1 MFEKAKMYYEN
12 GIWSKEILQILVNRG
27 KLTREEYGRIV
38 LS

>member
-12 GIWSKEILQILVNRG
+12 GVWSKEILQILVNRG
-27 KLTREEYGRIV
+27 KLIKEEYDRIV

>member
-12 GIWSKEILQILVNRG
+12 GVWSKEILLILVNRG
-27 KLTREEYGRIV
+27 KLTREEYSRIV

>member
-12 GIWSKEILQILVNRG
+12 GVWSKEILQLLVNRG
-27 KLTREEYGRIV
+27 KLTKEEYNIIV

>member
-12 GIWSKEILQILVNRG
+12 GVWSKEILQILVSRG
-27 KLTREEYGRIV
+27 KLTMEEYDRII

>member
-12 GIWSKEILQILVNRG
+12 GVWSKKILQLLANRG
-27 KLTREEYGRIV
+27 RLTKEEYDRIV